1 MVSTEPAPAARR
13 CLRPAG
19 QHNSGAWKKPPL
31 AVVTRPCGAG
41 LRPPAAASLQQL
53 SSYLYQA
60 PRQRNPS
67 RAGSPSPGLVRAVRA
82 SGLPAAPRAG
92 PPLARGASGPPWQG
106 VRQGVQRGV
115 CEPAPARGGAVVGG
129 KGRLIFLYS

>member
-1 MVSTEPAPAARR
+1 M
-13 CLRPAG
+13 
-19 QHNSGAWKKPPL
+19 
-31 AVVTRPCGAG
+31 
-41 LRPPAAASLQQL
+41 
-53 SSYLYQA
+53 
-60 PRQRNPS
+60 
-67 RAGSPSPGLVRAVRA
+67 RA

-129 KGRLIFLYS
+129 KGRLIFLYSTTRQTLQAISQEIQP